1 MVAVSRYATMRRFLS
16 KLKELLRV
24 ESSYLMV
31 KPLKQWPY
39 HPHIG
44 RKSGTDLARPSI
56 VPCILHK
63 AERERSINRR
73 HVYTKQGDLSIAG
86 MYIQSRQQV
95 CTHSSPF
102 SASSVHRQ
110 PGPATHARESPKST
124 QALLQQQVN
133 SASVKTYGSPTS
145 TAFSKIVHINAVQP
159 RVIASFPIKM
169 RYNRYIFQ

>member
-73 HVYTKQGDLSIAG
+73 HVYTKQRESLSIAGMYNTIRGREVYQSPACIIQSERERGLSIAG
-86 MYIQSRQQV
+86 MYIQSRQHLHR
-95 CTHSSPF
+95 TLKPSWP
-102 SASSVHRQ
+102 ASGLPSE
-110 PGPATHARESPKST
+110 A
-124 QALLQQQVN
+124 
-133 SASVKTYGSPTS
+133 
-145 TAFSKIVHINAVQP
+145 
-159 RVIASFPIKM
+159 
-169 RYNRYIFQ
+169 